1 MGTHSHCYNQKKQ
14 HITTNTEL
22 NLSIFSN
29 TSMACKIQHV
39 IEENE
44 NYLLATDTPRTGGQL
59 KTAYDLAI
67 LQTTALKLKGISYI
81 STSILL
87 STSLVIT
94 AVIIDQ
100 NYATYYNYNV
110 LTNVIVY
117 SSIFLWYF
125 SHILISSI
133 YSYTQHKRSKAML
146 PILLA
151 NKSTNI
157 EKPFELEIEKHLQA
171 THLQKVLFGLPDSDK
186 VLCGF
191 KVFANKTLSRIFWND
206 KLAVPNQAILR
217 QCTENVKVRNLPSEV
232 NSHKIEG
239 NENYLL
245 EPGNI
250 KSGQQV
256 KIAYASA
263 ILAADLHVNPNYGKI
278 ELKIKIFMVVGFF
291 YGLGIG
297 LFKNIYEFD
306 YVHSRIYFSMISTV
320 PFFCASFLT
329 DCISFS

>member
-1 MGTHSHCYNQKKQ
+1 
-14 HITTNTEL
+14 
-22 NLSIFSN
+22 
-29 TSMACKIQHV
+29 MACKIQHV

-67 LQTTALKLKGISYI
+67 LQATALKLKGISYI

-87 STSLVIT
+87 PISLVIA

-100 NYATYYNYNV
+100 NYDNYSTSEVLMNV
-110 LTNVIVY
+110 LFY
-117 SSIFLWYF
+117 SSYFLWWF

-133 YSYTQHKRSKAML
+133 YRFTQYKRSKAML

-157 EKPFELEIEKHLQA
+157 EKPFELEIEKHLQS
-171 THLQKVLFGLPDSDK
+171 THLKKVIFGLTDFNK

-191 KVFANKTLSRIFWND
+191 IHHFANKTLLGMRIFWND
-206 KLAVPNQAILR
+206 KSAVPNQAILR
-217 QCTENVKVRNLPSEV
+217 QGTENAKGRNLPSEV

-263 ILAADLHVNPNYGKI
+263 ILVADFHVNPNYGHSYGKI
-278 ELKIKIFMVVGFF
+278 ELKITIWILVVFF
-291 YGLGIG
+291 YVAGIE
-297 LFKNIYEFD
+297 LFKAIFF
-306 YVHSRIYFSMISTV
+306 SRIIHGYIFQ
-320 PFFCASFLT
+320 
-329 DCISFS
+329 